1 MKRLIHDVTAS
12 ASFWAF
18 IAGGIVTI
26 TLIFFL
32 VTWLNRADLQR
43 AIDHSAIESVE
54 RIDARVKAAIAEMRE
69 QDAKSSQQRNELR
82 KEVGEIRQELKTDGN
97 R

>member
-1 MKRLIHDVTAS
+1 MKTLIHDVTAS
-12 ASFWAF
+12 VFFWAF

-26 TLIFFL
+26 SL
-32 VTWLNRADLQR
+32 VVYFVSWLNRADLQR
-43 AIDHSAIESVE
+43 EIDRSAIQSVD

-69 QDAKSSQQRNELR
+69 QDAKSSEQRNELR